1 MIILGIETST
11 RVGTVAL
18 TRDEKVLGQ
27 EVISDNMRHAGDFE
41 TSLQALFEKSGLKKE
56 DLTAIAVGLGPGS
69 FTGIRVGLTIAKALS
84 LVLEKSVWGVGTLDV
99 LAHQISFPHS
109 KVCPIIPG
117 EGEEVYGAVYTR
129 EKDGWIKTVPE
140 FNRPLNELAQTVGS
154 DVFLCGPGLEKL
166 RFALE
171 KLFGKNL
178 IHQELLFPEA
188 GFTAK
193 LAQNRKWRQEGHE
206 AVPRYIK
213 PPPILK
219 K

>member
-1 MIILGIETST
+1 MTILGIETST
-11 RVGTVAL
+11 RVGTLAL
-18 TRDEKVLGQ
+18 VQEGKILGR
-27 EVISDNMRHAGDFE
+27 EIISDNLRHAGDFE
-41 TSLQALFEKSGLKKE
+41 ASLKDLFEKSGLKKE

-69 FTGIRVGLTIAKALS
+69 FTGIRIGLTIAKGLS
-84 LVLEKSVWGVGTLDV
+84 LALNKPVWGVGTLDV

-117 EGEEVYGAVYTR
+117 EGQEVYGAVYR
-129 EKDGWIKTVPE
+129 RIKDGWEKTVPE
-140 FNRPLNELAQTVGS
+140 FNRAINDLPQLLGEGVLL
-154 DVFLCGPGLEKL
+154 FGPGLEKQ
-166 RFALE
+166 RFELE
-171 KLFGKNL
+171 KLFEKNL

-193 LAQNRKWRQEGHE
+193 LAQNQKWRQEGHE

-213 PPPILK
+213 PPPFVK